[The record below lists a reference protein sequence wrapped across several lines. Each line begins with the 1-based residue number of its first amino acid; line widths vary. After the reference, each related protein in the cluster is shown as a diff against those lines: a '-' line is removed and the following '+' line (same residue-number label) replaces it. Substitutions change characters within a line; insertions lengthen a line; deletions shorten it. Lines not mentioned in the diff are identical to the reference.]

1 MCRICTCVCVCVHV
15 CVHLCV
21 CVCVSVYVCVC
32 VRMCCVCANTLSA
45 VCVCVCVCMCVHVC
59 VYVYVCMRVSQTSS
73 WNGAVTV
80 STRSVS
86 SIFLQSNGPIA
97 VYNEGLPH
105 YQNEHICLSS
115 TKDSPIEGISSSGG
129 EQRGVGEADIA
140 SVTCGSPLLQ
150 PLDASH
156 ALAQHYHNPV
166 AHVHHDSISAAPL
179 LSANVTCAL
188 TSDTCS
194 GGGNDVGVGGGSSGG
209 GIRCGGGVGGVKS
222 TRQVSIDLS
231 LADTESHKGSSRPG
245 ASGVGSGSSGGGGC
259 GEKRGNIGRVHE
271 IQNEQ
276 EAHYTETRVEI
287 WAREARERERERS
300 ERERVGTEREEVG
313 RSYSSNSSQSGR
325 QGGKGPKLSV
335 LSGELYFCL
344 VAGWV
349 CFCFFSLLAGRVSV
363 FLVAHWCRPVVI
375 CSRIKWRRRCIGCLI
390 FVGLFPQTSP
400 VSSD

>member
-1 MCRICTCVCVCVHV
+1 
-15 CVHLCV
+15 
-21 CVCVSVYVCVC
+21 
-32 VRMCCVCANTLSA
+32 
-45 VCVCVCVCMCVHVC
+45 VCMCA
-59 VYVYVCMRVSQTSS
+59 CMCMCVSQTSS

-80 STRSVS
+80 STRSIS
-86 SIFLQSNGPIA
+86 SLLSQSNGPVA

-105 YQNEHICLSS
+105 YQNEPICLSY

-129 EQRGVGEADIA
+129 GQRGVGEVDIA

-156 ALAQHYHNPV
+156 TLAQHYHKPV
-166 AHVHHDSISAAPL
+166 AHVHHDSTSAAPS

-209 GIRCGGGVGGVKS
+209 GMRCGGGVGGGVTS
-222 TRQVSIDLS
+222 TRQVSVDLS

-245 ASGVGSGSSGGGGC
+245 APGVGSGSSGGGGC
-259 GEKRGNIGRVHE
+259 GEKRGHIGRVDE
-271 IQNEQ
+271 IRNEQ
-276 EAHYTETRVEI
+276 EADYTEKRVEI
-287 WAREARERERERS
+287 WAREARERERERERS

-349 CFCFFSLLAGRVSV
+349 CFCFFRFLRGVYPFFWLL
-363 FLVAHWCRPVVI
+363 
-375 CSRIKWRRRCIGCLI
+375 IGVDL
-390 FVGLFPQTSP
+390 L
-400 VSSD
+400 